1 MKKVLLDC
9 DPGHDDMMAI
19 MLALYSEE
27 LDVLGITTVAGNQ
40 TGEKTFLN
48 ALKTLTL
55 IGEKNVVVARGFDKP
70 LFRDLVVAPKIHGVS
85 GLDGADLPE
94 PEVEPSNMHAVDFII
109 ETAMNSNES
118 VYLIPTGPLTNV
130 AVALLKEPKIKRKIE
145 RIVLMGGAVFDS
157 NITPASEFNIFVD
170 PEAARIVFESGVNI
184 TMVGLDVTNK
194 ALLSFDDIEE
204 IGKMNGRVSRVI
216 SPLLKFFAS
225 TNKEVF
231 GINGA
236 PLHDAL
242 AVSYVIDPSILK
254 TEYLHVD
261 IETRG
266 EFTRGETVVDVYR
279 VTGKDPNADV
289 AFEVDVKKFKN
300 LIFDMIRYFDQKL
313 KNQG

>member
-1 MKKVLLDC
+1 VKKVLLDC

-19 MLALYSEE
+19 MLAVFSKE
-27 LDVLGITTVAGNQ
+27 LDVLGVTTVAGNQ
-40 TGEKTFLN
+40 VGEKTFLN

-55 IGEKNVVVARGFDKP
+55 IREKNVPVARGFDKP
-70 LFRDLVVAPKIHGVS
+70 LFRELVVAPEIHGVS

-94 PEVEPSNMHAVDFII
+94 PEVEPLNIHAVDFII
-109 ETAMNSNES
+109 ETVMNSKED
-118 VYLIPTGPLTNV
+118 VYLIPTGPLTNI
-130 AVALLKEPKIKRKIE
+130 AVALLKEPKIKKKIE

-204 IGKMNGRVSRVI
+204 IGKMNGMVSGII

-242 AVSYVIDPSILK
+242 AVSYVIDPSILETK
-254 TEYLHVD
+254 YLRVD

-279 VTGKDPNADV
+279 VTGKSPNADV
-289 AFEVDVKKFKN
+289 AFDLDLKKFKG
-300 LIFDMIRYFDQKL
+300 LIFDMIRYFDEKL
-313 KNQG
+313 KNE

>member
-19 MLALYSEE
+19 MLAVFSKE
-27 LDVLGITTVAGNQ
+27 LDVLGVTTVAGNQ
-40 TGEKTFLN
+40 IGEKTFLN

-55 IGEKNVVVARGFDKP
+55 IEEKNVPVARGFDRP
-70 LFRDLVVAPKIHGVS
+70 LFRDLVVAPEIHGVS

-94 PEVEPSNMHAVDFII
+94 PEVEPLNMHAVDFII
-109 ETAMNSNES
+109 ETVMKSKED
-118 VYLIPTGPLTNV
+118 VYLIPTGPLTNI
-130 AVALLKEPKIKRKIE
+130 AVALLKEPEIKKKIE

-204 IGKMNGRVSRVI
+204 IGKMNGRVSRII

-242 AVSYVIDPSILK
+242 AVSYVIDPSILETK
-254 TEYLHVD
+254 YLRVD

-279 VTGKDPNADV
+279 VTGKSPNADV
-289 AFEVDVKKFKN
+289 AFDLELKKFKG
-300 LIFDMIRYFDQKL
+300 LIFDTIRYFDEKL
-313 KNQG
+313 KNK

>member
-19 MLALYSEE
+19 MLAVFSKE
-27 LDVLGITTVAGNQ
+27 LDVLGVTTVAGNQ
-40 TGEKTFLN
+40 IGEKTFLN

-55 IGEKNVVVARGFDKP
+55 IEEKNVPVARGFDRP
-70 LFRDLVVAPKIHGVS
+70 LFRDLVVAPEIHGVS

-94 PEVEPSNMHAVDFII
+94 PEVEPLNMHAVDFII
-109 ETAMNSNES
+109 ETVMKSKED
-118 VYLIPTGPLTNV
+118 VYLIPTGPLTNI
-130 AVALLKEPKIKRKIE
+130 AVALLKEPEIKKKIE

-204 IGKMNGRVSRVI
+204 IGKMNGRVSRII

-242 AVSYVIDPSILK
+242 AVSYVIDPSILETK
-254 TEYLHVD
+254 YLRVD

-279 VTGKDPNADV
+279 VTGKSPNADV
-289 AFEVDVKKFKN
+289 AFDLDLKKFKG
-300 LIFDMIRYFDQKL
+300 LIFDTIRYFDEKL
-313 KNQG
+313 KNK

>member
-19 MLALYSEE
+19 MLAVFSKE
-27 LDVLGITTVAGNQ
+27 LDVLGVTTVAGNQ
-40 TGEKTFLN
+40 VGEKTFLN

-55 IGEKNVVVARGFDKP
+55 IREKNVPVARGFDKP
-70 LFRDLVVAPKIHGVS
+70 LFRELVVAPEIHGVS

-94 PEVEPSNMHAVDFII
+94 PEVEPLNIHAVDFII
-109 ETAMNSNES
+109 ETVMNSKED
-118 VYLIPTGPLTNV
+118 VYLIPTGPLTNI
-130 AVALLKEPKIKRKIE
+130 AVALLKEPKIKKKIE

-204 IGKMNGRVSRVI
+204 IGKMNGRVSGVI
-216 SPLLKFFAS
+216 SLLLKFFAS

-242 AVSYVIDPSILK
+242 AVSYVIDPSILETK
-254 TEYLHVD
+254 YLRVD

-279 VTGKDPNADV
+279 VTGKSPNADV
-289 AFEVDVKKFKN
+289 AFDLDLKKFKG
-300 LIFDMIRYFDQKL
+300 LIFDMIRYFDEKL
-313 KNQG
+313 KNE

>member
-19 MLALYSEE
+19 MLAVFSKE
-27 LDVLGITTVAGNQ
+27 LDVLGVTTVAGNQ
-40 TGEKTFLN
+40 VGEKTFLN

-70 LFRDLVVAPKIHGVS
+70 LFRELVVAPEIHGVS

-94 PEVEPSNMHAVDFII
+94 PEVEPLNMHAVDFII
-109 ETAMNSNES
+109 ETVMKSKEE
-118 VYLIPTGPLTNV
+118 VYLIPTGPLTNI
-130 AVALLKEPKIKRKIE
+130 AVALLKEPKIKKKIE

-204 IGKMNGRVSRVI
+204 IGKMNGRVSRII

-242 AVSYVIDPSILK
+242 AVSYVIDPSILETK
-254 TEYLHVD
+254 YLRVD

-279 VTGKDPNADV
+279 VTGKSPNADV
-289 AFEVDVKKFKN
+289 AFDLDLKKFKG
-300 LIFDMIRYFDQKL
+300 LIFDMIRYFDEKL
-313 KNQG
+313 KNK